1 MGVELITSPTCL
13 FLDEPTSGLDSE
25 IAVSIMRTLKSVAA
39 KGRTVLL
46 TIHQP
51 NSDITEL
58 FDHFILM
65 AKGQVVYG
73 GVPLWAFK
81 HATESGSVWMC

>member
-1 MGVELITSPTCL
+1 MELMTAPTCL

-25 IAVSIMRTLKSVAA
+25 IAIAIITTLKNIAA
-39 KGRTVLL
+39 QGRTVAL

-65 AKGQVVYG
+65 AKGSVLYG
-73 GVPLWAFK
+73 GVPPVPASPVTWSPCGA
-81 HATESGSVWMC
+81 GQPC